1 MLFSIRLGL
10 VLRYQTTI
18 SVASLFPA
26 MSSSSMP
33 TSSVHC
39 CAAFA
44 FSMLMMSAVY
54 TWQLSRGRH
63 LWAPLAFGSLRKR
76 DIATRAITQNAHVI
90 THGSAYGKLSVSTSS
105 EKKPPMMGPTQRVSG
120 YYRWHGRAE
129 RSPMPPNP
137 HIRPIREKPFA
148 RFVSSDMR

>member
-1 MLFSIRLGL
+1 M
-10 VLRYQTTI
+10 VLRSETSTVI
-18 SVASLFPA
+18 SSTAAVSIASVASLFPA

-44 FSMLMMSAVY
+44 FSM
-54 TWQLSRGRH
+54 

-120 YYRWHGRAE
+120 VLQMAWQSGALTNAPE
-129 RSPMPPNP
+129 SP
-137 HIRPIREKPFA
+137 HQA
-148 RFVSSDMR
+148 D